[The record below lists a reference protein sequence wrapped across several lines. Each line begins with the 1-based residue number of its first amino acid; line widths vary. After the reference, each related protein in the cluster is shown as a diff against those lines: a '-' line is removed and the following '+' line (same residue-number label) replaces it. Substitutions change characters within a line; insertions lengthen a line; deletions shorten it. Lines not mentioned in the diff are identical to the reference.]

1 MEVEETEEVEKNTQ
15 PESEH
20 EENQENS
27 ESVKEE
33 QPEAPIGTNV
43 NKKKLENLEIEREE
57 LEQRVTKLEQSNQD
71 LAGQLQEA
79 KMEVVK
85 FQAMLQKSPEEQ
97 LKMITAENEQLKEEL
112 QRKRGENKQE
122 KAENKGFYEE
132 KIESLESKLEELEA
146 TLAEKQKSEFDACQK
161 EIKATGKLR
170 QIEDQLEEAEKRAMG
185 KYRHFDELNR
195 YIKDLLVE
203 KNKMNELITDNA
215 RETANLE
222 YKLEEAG
229 KQRITEKEIQKLEL
243 ESQFKSEM
251 EIEKMKS
258 NEKIKRLEKD
268 GRELTLVYK
277 EAQEQI
283 DTFEKAQPILER
295 NLAKKSLEV
304 IQDSEDLCER
314 LKMKVE
320 SFDMQTIRDS
330 LMKKDRESLLILVD
344 QNFGEIQRN
353 IARVIENS

>member
-15 PESEH
+15 PKSEH

-57 LEQRVTKLEQSNQD
+57 LEKRVTKLEQSNQD
-71 LAGQLQEA
+71 LAGELQEA

-132 KIESLESKLEELEA
+132 KIESLESKL
-146 TLAEKQKSEFDACQK
+146 AEKQKSEFDALQN

-170 QIEDQLEEAEKRAMG
+170 QIQDQLEEAEKRAQG

-243 ESQFKSEM
+243 ESQFKSEI
-251 EIEKMKS
+251 EIEKMKLS
-258 NEKIKRLEKD
+258 ETIKRLEKD
-268 GRELTLVYK
+268 GRELTILYK
-277 EAQEQI
+277 EAREQI
-283 DTFEKAQPILER
+283 ETFEKAEPILGR

-314 LKMKVE
+314 LNLKVE

-353 IARVIENS
+353 IARAIENS